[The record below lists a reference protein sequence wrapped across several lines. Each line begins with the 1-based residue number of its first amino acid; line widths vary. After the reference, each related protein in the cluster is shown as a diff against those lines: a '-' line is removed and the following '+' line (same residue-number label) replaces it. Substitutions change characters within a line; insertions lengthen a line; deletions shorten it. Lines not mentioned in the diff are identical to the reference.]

1 MHKDQYKINAA
12 FLCNSSF
19 TNSLEEL
26 KPFLGFQLNKIDAN
40 KQINEINS
48 KNHLLIVD
56 TSFNARVPLNE
67 ITIPIIL
74 ILKQTEKNNLDGK
87 FNLTLKLPLNL
98 VQFNRAVINLSQR
111 YKFDKNSIV
120 QIKSYILDKNKK
132 FLKQKDILIKI
143 TEKEM
148 NFIEELNNSSVPLTK
163 NYILKNIWKYSSD
176 TDTHTIETH
185 IYRLRQKIKDK
196 FGDKNFI
203 KFSKGGYTL

>member
-1 MHKDQYKINAA
+1 MQI
-12 FLCNSSF
+12 
-19 TNSLEEL
+19 
-26 KPFLGFQLNKIDAN
+26 

-74 ILKQTEKNNLDGK
+74 ILKQTEKKNNLDGK
-87 FNLTLKLPLNL
+87 FNLTLNFPLNL

-120 QIKSYILDKNKK
+120 QIKSYILDKNTR

-203 KFSKGGYTL
+203 KFSKGGYIL